1 MLEIMQ
7 KVNEKL
13 GCINFLLMFIIISD
27 ELMKQGICVM
37 CEYLE
42 KYLYQV
48 LGFYLEGFWFN
59 LVKKGI
65 YNFDFVCKLDV
76 VLVDFLCDNVDVIIK
91 VIFVLEMVFV
101 DVIVK
106 LVNVGIVVFVGY
118 FNVMLKE
125 VKVGFCVGIIF
136 VIYLFNVM
144 LYIIGCE
151 LGFVG
156 VVLDEVDIYC
166 GVIVDGLYVDYVNI
180 CNVKCFKGDKFCLV
194 IDVIVLVGVN
204 IEQFIFVGKI
214 IYYCNGLCVDENG
227 MLSGLFLIMIEGV
240 CNLVVYCGIVLD
252 EVLCMV
258 MFYLVCVIGVD
269 KYFGS
274 IVLGKVVNLIVFI
287 YDFKIIKIIVNGDEV
302 VDLSK

>member
-1 MLEIMQ
+1 MQ

-13 GCINFLLMFIIISD
+13 GCINYLLMFIIISD
-27 ELMKQGICVM
+27 ELMKQGVCVM
-37 CEYLE
+37 CEYLV
-42 KYLYQV
+42 KYLNQV
-48 LGFYLEGFWFN
+48 LGLYLEGLWLN

-65 YNFDFVCKLDV
+65 YNLNFVCKFDV
-76 VLVDFLCDNVDVIIK
+76 VLVDFLCENVDVIIK
-91 VIFVLEMVFV
+91 VILVLEMVFV
-101 DVIVK
+101 EVISK

-136 VIYLFNVM
+136 VIYLYNVM

-151 LGFVG
+151 FGLVG
-156 VVLDEVDIYC
+156 VIFDEVDIYC
-166 GVIVDGLYVDYVNI
+166 GIIVDGLYVDYVNI
-180 CNVKCFKGDKFCLV
+180 CNVKCLKGDKLCLV

-214 IYYCNGLCVDENG
+214 IYYCNGFCVDENG

-240 CNLVVYCGIVLD
+240 CNLVEYCGIVLD

-258 MFYLVCVIGVD
+258 MFYLVCVIGVE
-269 KYFGS
+269 KCFG
-274 IVLGKVVNLIVFI
+274 IFVVGKVVNLIVFI
-287 YDFKIIKIIVNGDEV
+287 FDFKIIKIIVNGNEV
-302 VDLSK
+302 VI